1 MSDAVAAAATIDACA
16 NCGTPLV
23 GAFCHACG
31 QHHPAPRFTLRRLLG
46 QVPQVLFNVDRSLFD
61 TVRKLTLHPGRVIL
75 EYLDGR
81 RVRYVNPLT
90 LLTTLCGLSAL
101 GYALYPFDYGP
112 IAAGVPAQYRAAYI
126 AMCKLTFEYYT
137 PLMTLLLPLAAAIT
151 RVVFRG
157 RGRGYGEH
165 LVANAYL
172 FSIVNLIS
180 LAMLPLCIAG
190 NGSHWFLLAWMLS
203 TIPIFGY
210 QVWATHDAFSV
221 PERAVGDAV
230 RALFAVLAFYAVEMA
245 VMASFAIAYLVRVN
259 LPTG

>member
-1 MSDAVAAAATIDACA
+1 MSDAAAATIDACA
-16 NCGTPLV
+16 NCGTPLA

-31 QHHPAPRFTLRRLLG
+31 QRHPTPRFTLRGLLG

-61 TVRKLTLHPGRVIL
+61 TVRKLTLHPGQVIR
-75 EYLDGR
+75 EYIDGR

-112 IAAGVPAQYRAAYI
+112 IAAGVPAPYRDAYI
-126 AMCKLTFEYYT
+126 GMFRMTFEYYT

-180 LAMLPLCIAG
+180 LAVLPLCIAG
-190 NGSHWFLLAWMLS
+190 NGSHWFQLAWMLS

-221 PERAVGDAV
+221 PERVVGDVV
-230 RALFAVLAFYAVEMA
+230 RALFAVLAFYTVEMA
-245 VMASFAIAYLVRVN
+245 VMALFAIAYLVHAR
-259 LPTG
+259 LQAG